1 MEDSL
6 SAPPFLVVFTS
17 ALVGAH
23 DPFYDVARLSESSK
37 LSYFSSSLAFVF
49 HSVYSET
56 ISFNYDLSVSS

>member
-23 DPFYDVARLSESSK
+23 DPFYDVARMSKSSK
-37 LSYFSSSLAFVF
+37 LS
-49 HSVYSET
+49 
-56 ISFNYDLSVSS
+56 